1 MGCEVEMCLTNRIA
15 FLRQAAALGLIGFLA
30 LTITGCNSGSGKV
43 GDALTRAESELDK
56 SEASLKGIT
65 GKPASEAINELDKV
79 YQNHQ
84 RVLEELTSLA
94 KESFTQEEKERYLR
108 VLARARERQAQIKE
122 ATAKMR
128 AELKKEGKR

>member
-1 MGCEVEMCLTNRIA
+1 MGSEVVMCLTKRIA
-15 FLRQAAALGLIGFLA
+15 LLRHAVALGLSGFLA

-43 GDALTRAESELDK
+43 GDTLSRAESELEK
-56 SEASLKGIT
+56 SEASLKDIA

-94 KESFTQEEKERYLR
+94 KESFTQEEKERYLG
-108 VLARARERQAQIKE
+108 VLARTRERQAQIKE
-122 ATAKMR
+122 ATAKVR
-128 AELKKEGKR
+128 AELKKEGK